1 MLTSFARRFN
11 ILVVL
16 QRYLAGGVSQNS
28 LDLSVLY
35 SVLVDLGGGSARSPA
50 PLDDYLQSD
59 LDLCSVP
66 WPETHSGKMSASVSG
81 KMGAT
86 GRTVG
91 SGVERSSAPGHGAAL
106 LRGWAGGAGAAR
118 GGSMD
123 SVQGAEAR
131 RCATAGASGY
141 KAALSAGAR
150 EDCWRLVRPRRVMA
164 EI

>member
-1 MLTSFARRFN
+1 MIRTMATR
-11 ILVVL
+11 
-16 QRYLAGGVSQNS
+16 GG
-28 LDLSVLY
+28 LP
-35 SVLVDLGGGSARSPA
+35 PA
-50 PLDDYLQSD
+50 WQSTD
-59 LDLCSVP
+59 TFQSVP

-123 SVQGAEAR
+123 SVQGAEAC
-131 RCATAGASGY
+131 RCAPAGAFGY

-150 EDCWRLVRPRRVMA
+150 EGCRRLVRPRRVMA
-164 EI
+164 EVGAL